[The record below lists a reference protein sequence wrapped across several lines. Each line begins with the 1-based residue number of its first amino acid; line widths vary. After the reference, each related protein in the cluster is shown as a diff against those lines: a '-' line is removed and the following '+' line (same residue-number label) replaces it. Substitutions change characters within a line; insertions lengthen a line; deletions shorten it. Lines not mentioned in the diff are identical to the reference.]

1 MNATH
6 MHQREPCVTWLTCCR
21 TFDTYKRWDSRKY
34 GVGIVVLAITLYIG
48 KSRYGT
54 QISKSE
60 FLMDNV
66 WILLILLC

>member
-6 MHQREPCVTWLTCCR
+6 MHQREPCVTWMTYCR
-21 TFDTYKRWDSRKY
+21 TFDKYTRWDSRKY
-34 GVGIVVLAITLYIG
+34 SVGIVVLAITLYIG
-48 KSRYGT
+48 KGRCGA

-66 WILLILLC
+66 WILLILLR